1 MATIAEHLEA
11 TQDPHLSRR
20 LVGGAHLRN
29 VSDAHAWAT
38 ANIPALL
45 SARITVNGSETTLTD
60 LHAYAS
66 ASFQPGINPAP
77 GEDSTKI
84 SDAAIFAAI
93 DAVHTPAA

>member
-20 LVGGAHLRN
+20 LVGGAHLR
-29 VSDAHAWAT
+29 SIPDAQAWAT
-38 ANIPALL
+38 ANAPALL
-45 SARITVNGSETTLTD
+45 AAQITVNGSATSITG

-84 SDAAIFAAI
+84 PDSAIFAAI
-93 DAVHTPAA
+93 DAVYSPDA